1 MDGIALR
8 LPIILRQAGRVLCLC
23 GAISLAPM
31 AEAAPSADQPSTEV
45 DAEQRLDDALR
56 QARREDK
63 RLFVVVTGE
72 HCGPCIFMSR
82 FLERQQ
88 PILKQDFIV
97 VKFWRD
103 HDASSDAVIQKIRAG
118 KPGGIPWVAIL
129 DADGKI
135 LATGNDAAG
144 KNLGFPN
151 KPEGIANFVEMI
163 SSTSRHITS
172 KQLADL
178 EWSLVRGEI
187 VHEVLDER
195 AAQRRSQAV
204 DRK

>member
-1 MDGIALR
+1 MAVAAL
-8 LPIILRQAGRVLCLC
+8 
-23 GAISLAPM
+23 S
-31 AEAAPSADQPSTEV
+31 AEASNTEADAQ
-45 DAEQRLDDALR
+45 QRLDAALLR
-56 QARREDK
+56 ARREDK

-82 FLERQQ
+82 FLDRHQA
-88 PILKQDFIV
+88 ILKQDFII

-103 HDASSDAVIQKIRAG
+103 HDARSDAVIQRIRAG

-129 DADGKI
+129 DGNGKV
-135 LATGNDAAG
+135 LATGNDTAG

-151 KPEGIANFVEMI
+151 KPEGIASFMKMI
-163 SSTSRHITS
+163 SSTTRRITS

-178 EWSLVRGEI
+178 EWSLANGEI

-195 AAQRRSQAV
+195 AAQRRAEAM

>member
-1 MDGIALR
+1 MDRIALR
-8 LPIILRQAGRVLCLC
+8 PGVNLRQAVQLLCLC
-23 GAISLAPM
+23 GAISMGPM
-31 AEAAPSADQPSTEV
+31 AAAALSAEASNTEI
-45 DAEQRLDDALR
+45 DAQQRLDAALLR
-56 QARREDK
+56 ARREDK

-82 FLERQQ
+82 FLDRHQA
-88 PILKQDFIV
+88 ILKQDFII

-103 HDASSDAVIQKIRAG
+103 HDARSDAVIQRIRAG

-129 DADGKI
+129 DSNGKV
-135 LATGNDAAG
+135 LTTGNDAAG

-151 KPEGIANFVEMI
+151 KPEGIASFMEMI
-163 SSTSRHITS
+163 SSTSRRITP
-172 KQLADL
+172 KQLVQL
-178 EWSLVRGEI
+178 EESLQRLDI

-195 AAQRRSQAV
+195 AAERRSQTT